1 VRRRVDPSLTLEG
14 RHVRLVPLAEV
25 HLEALVRLVRST
37 PDRFRYTYVPERP
50 TADDPWAAYAFAGR
64 RDGSQLPFAVLSR
77 RDGRVLGTTRYSELA
92 LDQHRVEVG
101 YTLLDPAVHGGP
113 VNVDS
118 KLALFG
124 HAFDAWGVH
133 RLQVQADARNAYSL
147 AAIRA
152 LGMTYEGTLRAHGL
166 APDGGRRD
174 AAMFSLLREE
184 WPEVRARLEARRR
197 RKERGTEG

>member
-1 VRRRVDPSLTLEG
+1 VTRRVDPSLILDG
-14 RHVRLVPLAEV
+14 RHVRLVPLAEA
-25 HLEALVRLVRST
+25 HLPALVRIVRST
-37 PDRFRYTYVPERP
+37 PERFRYTYVPERP
-50 TADDPWAAYAFAGR
+50 TADDPWAAHAFAGR

-77 RDGRVLGTTRYSELA
+77 QEGTVLGTTRYSELA

-124 HAFDAWGVH
+124 HAFDVWGVM
-133 RLQVQADARNAYSL
+133 RLQIQADARNTYSL

-152 LGMTYEGTLRAHGL
+152 LGMTYEGTLRRYGL

-174 AAMFSLLREE
+174 AAMFSLLQDE
-184 WPEVRARLEARRR
+184 WPEVRARLEARRQ
-197 RKERGTEG
+197 RKERDAES